1 MLGWMAAKRLLDLF
15 CAALLLLLLAPV
27 LVVVVSALALDM
39 LLVRRDRGSFLYR
52 EPRISRGR
60 VFSLLKFRT
69 LRTDVLAELCTQGS
83 HARLYEADEGNLTWA
98 GRHVLK
104 PWYLDELPQLVNV
117 LRSDISLV
125 GPRPW
130 PPEMVERQVAEGLTY
145 RNEVRAGLTGP
156 AQVTKGSG
164 LRFADLDLRYVEKL
178 RSLRGFSLV
187 RYDLRILWATV
198 RVIVRGEGLS
208 Y

>member
-69 LRTDVLAELCTQGS
+69 LRTDVLAELRTNGS
-83 HARLYEADEGNLTWA
+83 HARLYEADAGNLTWA

-117 LRSDISLV
+117 LRGDLSLV

-178 RSLRGFSLV
+178 RTLRGFALV
-187 RYDLRILWATV
+187 RYDLRVLWATV